1 MIDVLAVGEILIDFT
16 QNGLSGQGNKMF
28 EANPGGAPAN
38 VLAALN
44 KYGKRCALVA
54 KVGDDG
60 FGRTLISALEA
71 SGIDS
76 SFVAVDGN
84 ALTTLA
90 FVQTFEG
97 GEREF
102 SFYRDR
108 TADVMLS
115 NEDIPLEALKES
127 KIIHFGSVSLSSE
140 PARSAVHYMIEE
152 AFRMGKFIS
161 FDPNYRPFLWSDSEE
176 AKTEVL
182 WGISKS
188 TLLKILSGS
197 IKPDSGSL
205 VYDGADPLKN
215 VKIFERLIGYVPQEN
230 PLMTQLSVMDNLKFW
245 YCDSSRSL
253 KNDLINGAPA
263 MLGISAYA
271 DKRVDRLSGGQ
282 KKRLSIAC
290 ALAKQPPVL
299 IMDEPGAS
307 LDIVCKE
314 DIKNYLQRY
323 MQSGGT
329 VILTSHEQ
337 TELELCSRMYLLKN
351 GTMHELDG
359 HPGAAE
365 LKSVIMGL

>member
-1 MIDVLAVGEILIDFT
+1 MSLIEVK
-16 QNGLSGQGNKMF
+16 SVAK
-28 EANPGGAPAN
+28 
-38 VLAALN
+38 
-44 KYGKRCALVA
+44 KYGRHEVLKDV
-54 KVGDDG
+54 
-60 FGRTLISALEA
+60 
-71 SGIDS
+71 
-76 SFVAVDGN
+76 
-84 ALTTLA
+84 
-90 FVQTFEG
+90 
-97 GEREF
+97 
-102 SFYRDR
+102 SFYAN
-108 TADVMLS
+108 TGECV
-115 NEDIPLEALKES
+115 
-127 KIIHFGSVSLSSE
+127 
-140 PARSAVHYMIEE
+140 
-152 AFRMGKFIS
+152 
-161 FDPNYRPFLWSDSEE
+161 
-176 AKTEVL
+176 
-182 WGISKS
+182 GIVGANGCGKS

-197 IKPDSGSL
+197 IKPDSGRL

-263 MLGISAYA
+263 MLGISVYA

-290 ALAKQPPVL
+290 ALAKQPDVL

-314 DIKNYLQRY
+314 DIKNYLKRY

-365 LKSVIMGL
+365 LKSVIMEL

>member
-1 MIDVLAVGEILIDFT
+1 MSLIEVK
-16 QNGLSGQGNKMF
+16 SVAK
-28 EANPGGAPAN
+28 
-38 VLAALN
+38 
-44 KYGKRCALVA
+44 KYGRHEVLKNV
-54 KVGDDG
+54 
-60 FGRTLISALEA
+60 
-71 SGIDS
+71 
-76 SFVAVDGN
+76 
-84 ALTTLA
+84 
-90 FVQTFEG
+90 
-97 GEREF
+97 
-102 SFYRDR
+102 SFYAN
-108 TADVMLS
+108 TGECV
-115 NEDIPLEALKES
+115 
-127 KIIHFGSVSLSSE
+127 
-140 PARSAVHYMIEE
+140 
-152 AFRMGKFIS
+152 
-161 FDPNYRPFLWSDSEE
+161 
-176 AKTEVL
+176 
-182 WGISKS
+182 GIVGANGCGKS

-205 VYDGADPLKN
+205 VYDGADSLKN

-323 MQSGGT
+323 IQSGGT

-365 LKSVIMGL
+365 LKSLIMGL

>member
-1 MIDVLAVGEILIDFT
+1 MSLIEVK
-16 QNGLSGQGNKMF
+16 SVAK
-28 EANPGGAPAN
+28 
-38 VLAALN
+38 
-44 KYGKRCALVA
+44 KYGRHEVLKDV
-54 KVGDDG
+54 
-60 FGRTLISALEA
+60 
-71 SGIDS
+71 
-76 SFVAVDGN
+76 
-84 ALTTLA
+84 
-90 FVQTFEG
+90 
-97 GEREF
+97 
-102 SFYRDR
+102 SFYAN
-108 TADVMLS
+108 TGECV
-115 NEDIPLEALKES
+115 
-127 KIIHFGSVSLSSE
+127 
-140 PARSAVHYMIEE
+140 
-152 AFRMGKFIS
+152 
-161 FDPNYRPFLWSDSEE
+161 
-176 AKTEVL
+176 
-182 WGISKS
+182 GIVGANGCGKS

-205 VYDGADPLKN
+205 VYDGADPLKS
-215 VKIFERLIGYVPQEN
+215 VKIFERLIGYVPQED

>member
-1 MIDVLAVGEILIDFT
+1 MSLIEVK
-16 QNGLSGQGNKMF
+16 SVAK
-28 EANPGGAPAN
+28 
-38 VLAALN
+38 
-44 KYGKRCALVA
+44 KYGRHEVLKDV
-54 KVGDDG
+54 
-60 FGRTLISALEA
+60 
-71 SGIDS
+71 
-76 SFVAVDGN
+76 
-84 ALTTLA
+84 
-90 FVQTFEG
+90 
-97 GEREF
+97 
-102 SFYRDR
+102 SFYAN
-108 TADVMLS
+108 TGECV
-115 NEDIPLEALKES
+115 
-127 KIIHFGSVSLSSE
+127 
-140 PARSAVHYMIEE
+140 
-152 AFRMGKFIS
+152 
-161 FDPNYRPFLWSDSEE
+161 
-176 AKTEVL
+176 
-182 WGISKS
+182 GIVGANGCGKS

>member
-1 MIDVLAVGEILIDFT
+1 MSLIEVK
-16 QNGLSGQGNKMF
+16 SVAK
-28 EANPGGAPAN
+28 
-38 VLAALN
+38 
-44 KYGKRCALVA
+44 KYGRHEVLKDV
-54 KVGDDG
+54 
-60 FGRTLISALEA
+60 
-71 SGIDS
+71 
-76 SFVAVDGN
+76 
-84 ALTTLA
+84 
-90 FVQTFEG
+90 
-97 GEREF
+97 
-102 SFYRDR
+102 SFYAN
-108 TADVMLS
+108 TGECV
-115 NEDIPLEALKES
+115 
-127 KIIHFGSVSLSSE
+127 
-140 PARSAVHYMIEE
+140 
-152 AFRMGKFIS
+152 
-161 FDPNYRPFLWSDSEE
+161 
-176 AKTEVL
+176 
-182 WGISKS
+182 GIVGANGCGKS

-215 VKIFERLIGYVPQEN
+215 VKIFERLIGYVPQED

>member
-1 MIDVLAVGEILIDFT
+1 MSLIEVK
-16 QNGLSGQGNKMF
+16 SVAK
-28 EANPGGAPAN
+28 
-38 VLAALN
+38 
-44 KYGKRCALVA
+44 KYGRHEVLKDV
-54 KVGDDG
+54 
-60 FGRTLISALEA
+60 
-71 SGIDS
+71 
-76 SFVAVDGN
+76 
-84 ALTTLA
+84 
-90 FVQTFEG
+90 
-97 GEREF
+97 
-102 SFYRDR
+102 SFYAN
-108 TADVMLS
+108 TGECV
-115 NEDIPLEALKES
+115 
-127 KIIHFGSVSLSSE
+127 
-140 PARSAVHYMIEE
+140 
-152 AFRMGKFIS
+152 
-161 FDPNYRPFLWSDSEE
+161 
-176 AKTEVL
+176 
-182 WGISKS
+182 GIVGANGCGKS
-188 TLLKILSGS
+188 TLLKIISGS

>member
-1 MIDVLAVGEILIDFT
+1 MSLIEVK
-16 QNGLSGQGNKMF
+16 SVAK
-28 EANPGGAPAN
+28 
-38 VLAALN
+38 
-44 KYGKRCALVA
+44 KYGRHEVLKDV
-54 KVGDDG
+54 
-60 FGRTLISALEA
+60 
-71 SGIDS
+71 
-76 SFVAVDGN
+76 
-84 ALTTLA
+84 
-90 FVQTFEG
+90 
-97 GEREF
+97 
-102 SFYRDR
+102 SFYAN
-108 TADVMLS
+108 TGECV
-115 NEDIPLEALKES
+115 
-127 KIIHFGSVSLSSE
+127 
-140 PARSAVHYMIEE
+140 
-152 AFRMGKFIS
+152 
-161 FDPNYRPFLWSDSEE
+161 
-176 AKTEVL
+176 
-182 WGISKS
+182 GIVGANGCGKS

-197 IKPDSGSL
+197 IKPDSGRL

-290 ALAKQPPVL
+290 ALAKQPAVL

-314 DIKNYLQRY
+314 DIKNYLKRY

-365 LKSVIMGL
+365 LKSVIMEL

>member
-1 MIDVLAVGEILIDFT
+1 MSLIEVK
-16 QNGLSGQGNKMF
+16 SVAK
-28 EANPGGAPAN
+28 
-38 VLAALN
+38 
-44 KYGKRCALVA
+44 KYGRHEVLKDV
-54 KVGDDG
+54 
-60 FGRTLISALEA
+60 
-71 SGIDS
+71 
-76 SFVAVDGN
+76 
-84 ALTTLA
+84 
-90 FVQTFEG
+90 
-97 GEREF
+97 
-102 SFYRDR
+102 SFYAN
-108 TADVMLS
+108 TGECV
-115 NEDIPLEALKES
+115 
-127 KIIHFGSVSLSSE
+127 
-140 PARSAVHYMIEE
+140 
-152 AFRMGKFIS
+152 
-161 FDPNYRPFLWSDSEE
+161 
-176 AKTEVL
+176 
-182 WGISKS
+182 GIVGANGCGKS

-365 LKSVIMGL
+365 LKSVIMRL

>member
-1 MIDVLAVGEILIDFT
+1 MSLIEVK
-16 QNGLSGQGNKMF
+16 SVAK
-28 EANPGGAPAN
+28 
-38 VLAALN
+38 
-44 KYGKRCALVA
+44 KYGRHEVLKDV
-54 KVGDDG
+54 
-60 FGRTLISALEA
+60 
-71 SGIDS
+71 
-76 SFVAVDGN
+76 
-84 ALTTLA
+84 
-90 FVQTFEG
+90 
-97 GEREF
+97 
-102 SFYRDR
+102 SFYAN
-108 TADVMLS
+108 TGECV
-115 NEDIPLEALKES
+115 
-127 KIIHFGSVSLSSE
+127 
-140 PARSAVHYMIEE
+140 
-152 AFRMGKFIS
+152 
-161 FDPNYRPFLWSDSEE
+161 
-176 AKTEVL
+176 
-182 WGISKS
+182 GIVGANGCGKS

-197 IKPDSGSL
+197 IKPDSGRL
-205 VYDGADPLKN
+205 VYEGADPLKN

-290 ALAKQPPVL
+290 ALAKQPAVL

-314 DIKNYLQRY
+314 DIKNYLKRY

-365 LKSVIMGL
+365 LKSVIMEL

>member
-1 MIDVLAVGEILIDFT
+1 MSLIEVK
-16 QNGLSGQGNKMF
+16 SVAK
-28 EANPGGAPAN
+28 
-38 VLAALN
+38 
-44 KYGKRCALVA
+44 KYGRHEVLKDV
-54 KVGDDG
+54 
-60 FGRTLISALEA
+60 
-71 SGIDS
+71 
-76 SFVAVDGN
+76 
-84 ALTTLA
+84 
-90 FVQTFEG
+90 
-97 GEREF
+97 
-102 SFYRDR
+102 SFYAN
-108 TADVMLS
+108 TGECV
-115 NEDIPLEALKES
+115 
-127 KIIHFGSVSLSSE
+127 
-140 PARSAVHYMIEE
+140 
-152 AFRMGKFIS
+152 
-161 FDPNYRPFLWSDSEE
+161 
-176 AKTEVL
+176 
-182 WGISKS
+182 GIVGANGCGKS

-205 VYDGADPLKN
+205 IYDGADPLKN

-323 MQSGGT
+323 IQSGGT

-365 LKSVIMGL
+365 LKSLIMGL

>member
-1 MIDVLAVGEILIDFT
+1 MSLIEVK
-16 QNGLSGQGNKMF
+16 SVAK
-28 EANPGGAPAN
+28 
-38 VLAALN
+38 
-44 KYGKRCALVA
+44 KYGRHEVLKDV
-54 KVGDDG
+54 
-60 FGRTLISALEA
+60 
-71 SGIDS
+71 
-76 SFVAVDGN
+76 
-84 ALTTLA
+84 
-90 FVQTFEG
+90 
-97 GEREF
+97 
-102 SFYRDR
+102 SFYAN
-108 TADVMLS
+108 TGECV
-115 NEDIPLEALKES
+115 
-127 KIIHFGSVSLSSE
+127 
-140 PARSAVHYMIEE
+140 
-152 AFRMGKFIS
+152 
-161 FDPNYRPFLWSDSEE
+161 
-176 AKTEVL
+176 
-182 WGISKS
+182 GIVGANGCGKS

-323 MQSGGT
+323 IQSGGT

-365 LKSVIMGL
+365 LKSLIMGL

>member
-1 MIDVLAVGEILIDFT
+1 VSLIEVK
-16 QNGLSGQGNKMF
+16 SVAK
-28 EANPGGAPAN
+28 
-38 VLAALN
+38 
-44 KYGKRCALVA
+44 KYGRHEVLKDV
-54 KVGDDG
+54 
-60 FGRTLISALEA
+60 
-71 SGIDS
+71 
-76 SFVAVDGN
+76 
-84 ALTTLA
+84 
-90 FVQTFEG
+90 
-97 GEREF
+97 
-102 SFYRDR
+102 SFYAN
-108 TADVMLS
+108 TGECV
-115 NEDIPLEALKES
+115 
-127 KIIHFGSVSLSSE
+127 
-140 PARSAVHYMIEE
+140 
-152 AFRMGKFIS
+152 
-161 FDPNYRPFLWSDSEE
+161 
-176 AKTEVL
+176 
-182 WGISKS
+182 GIVGANGCGKS

>member
-1 MIDVLAVGEILIDFT
+1 MSLIEVK
-16 QNGLSGQGNKMF
+16 SVAK
-28 EANPGGAPAN
+28 
-38 VLAALN
+38 
-44 KYGKRCALVA
+44 KYGRHEVLKDV
-54 KVGDDG
+54 
-60 FGRTLISALEA
+60 
-71 SGIDS
+71 
-76 SFVAVDGN
+76 
-84 ALTTLA
+84 
-90 FVQTFEG
+90 
-97 GEREF
+97 
-102 SFYRDR
+102 SFYAN
-108 TADVMLS
+108 TGECV
-115 NEDIPLEALKES
+115 
-127 KIIHFGSVSLSSE
+127 
-140 PARSAVHYMIEE
+140 
-152 AFRMGKFIS
+152 
-161 FDPNYRPFLWSDSEE
+161 
-176 AKTEVL
+176 
-182 WGISKS
+182 GIVGANGCGKS

-197 IKPDSGSL
+197 IKPDSGRL

-215 VKIFERLIGYVPQEN
+215 VKIFERLVGYVPQEN

-290 ALAKQPPVL
+290 ALAKQPAVL

-314 DIKNYLQRY
+314 DIKNYLKRY

-365 LKSVIMGL
+365 LKSVIMEL

>member
-1 MIDVLAVGEILIDFT
+1 MSLIEV
-16 QNGLSGQGNKMF
+16 KCV
-28 EANPGGAPAN
+28 AK
-38 VLAALN
+38 
-44 KYGKRCALVA
+44 KYGRHEVLKDV
-54 KVGDDG
+54 
-60 FGRTLISALEA
+60 
-71 SGIDS
+71 
-76 SFVAVDGN
+76 
-84 ALTTLA
+84 
-90 FVQTFEG
+90 
-97 GEREF
+97 
-102 SFYRDR
+102 SFYAN
-108 TADVMLS
+108 TGECV
-115 NEDIPLEALKES
+115 
-127 KIIHFGSVSLSSE
+127 
-140 PARSAVHYMIEE
+140 
-152 AFRMGKFIS
+152 
-161 FDPNYRPFLWSDSEE
+161 
-176 AKTEVL
+176 
-182 WGISKS
+182 GIVGANGCGKS

-205 VYDGADPLKN
+205 VYDGADSLKN

-245 YCDSSRSL
+245 YCDSSRNL

-323 MQSGGT
+323 IQSGGT

-365 LKSVIMGL
+365 LKSLIMGL

>member
-1 MIDVLAVGEILIDFT
+1 MSLIEVK
-16 QNGLSGQGNKMF
+16 SVAK
-28 EANPGGAPAN
+28 
-38 VLAALN
+38 
-44 KYGKRCALVA
+44 KYGRHEVLKDV
-54 KVGDDG
+54 
-60 FGRTLISALEA
+60 
-71 SGIDS
+71 
-76 SFVAVDGN
+76 
-84 ALTTLA
+84 
-90 FVQTFEG
+90 
-97 GEREF
+97 
-102 SFYRDR
+102 SFY
-108 TADVMLS
+108 S
-115 NEDIPLEALKES
+115 NTGEC
-127 KIIHFGSVSLSSE
+127 V
-140 PARSAVHYMIEE
+140 
-152 AFRMGKFIS
+152 
-161 FDPNYRPFLWSDSEE
+161 
-176 AKTEVL
+176 
-182 WGISKS
+182 GIVGANGCGKS
-188 TLLKILSGS
+188 TLLKIISGS

>member
-1 MIDVLAVGEILIDFT
+1 MSLIEVK
-16 QNGLSGQGNKMF
+16 SVAK
-28 EANPGGAPAN
+28 
-38 VLAALN
+38 
-44 KYGKRCALVA
+44 KYGRHEVLKDV
-54 KVGDDG
+54 
-60 FGRTLISALEA
+60 
-71 SGIDS
+71 
-76 SFVAVDGN
+76 
-84 ALTTLA
+84 
-90 FVQTFEG
+90 
-97 GEREF
+97 
-102 SFYRDR
+102 SFYAN
-108 TADVMLS
+108 TGECV
-115 NEDIPLEALKES
+115 
-127 KIIHFGSVSLSSE
+127 
-140 PARSAVHYMIEE
+140 
-152 AFRMGKFIS
+152 
-161 FDPNYRPFLWSDSEE
+161 
-176 AKTEVL
+176 
-182 WGISKS
+182 GIVGANGCGKS

-290 ALAKQPPVL
+290 ALAKQPAVL

-314 DIKNYLQRY
+314 DIKNYLKRY

-365 LKSVIMGL
+365 LKSVIMEL

>member
-1 MIDVLAVGEILIDFT
+1 MSLIEVK
-16 QNGLSGQGNKMF
+16 SVAK
-28 EANPGGAPAN
+28 
-38 VLAALN
+38 
-44 KYGKRCALVA
+44 KYGRHEVLKDV
-54 KVGDDG
+54 
-60 FGRTLISALEA
+60 
-71 SGIDS
+71 
-76 SFVAVDGN
+76 
-84 ALTTLA
+84 
-90 FVQTFEG
+90 
-97 GEREF
+97 
-102 SFYRDR
+102 SFYAN
-108 TADVMLS
+108 TGECV
-115 NEDIPLEALKES
+115 
-127 KIIHFGSVSLSSE
+127 
-140 PARSAVHYMIEE
+140 
-152 AFRMGKFIS
+152 
-161 FDPNYRPFLWSDSEE
+161 
-176 AKTEVL
+176 
-182 WGISKS
+182 GIVGANGCGKS

-197 IKPDSGSL
+197 IKPDRGSL

-290 ALAKQPPVL
+290 ALAKQPSVL

-323 MQSGGT
+323 MQGGGT

-365 LKSVIMGL
+365 LKSLIMGL

>member
-1 MIDVLAVGEILIDFT
+1 MSLIEV
-16 QNGLSGQGNKMF
+16 KCV
-28 EANPGGAPAN
+28 AK
-38 VLAALN
+38 
-44 KYGKRCALVA
+44 KYGRHEVLKDV
-54 KVGDDG
+54 
-60 FGRTLISALEA
+60 
-71 SGIDS
+71 
-76 SFVAVDGN
+76 
-84 ALTTLA
+84 
-90 FVQTFEG
+90 
-97 GEREF
+97 
-102 SFYRDR
+102 SFYAN
-108 TADVMLS
+108 TGECV
-115 NEDIPLEALKES
+115 
-127 KIIHFGSVSLSSE
+127 
-140 PARSAVHYMIEE
+140 
-152 AFRMGKFIS
+152 
-161 FDPNYRPFLWSDSEE
+161 
-176 AKTEVL
+176 
-182 WGISKS
+182 GIVGANGCGKS

-323 MQSGGT
+323 IQSGGT

-365 LKSVIMGL
+365 LKSLIMGL

>member
-1 MIDVLAVGEILIDFT
+1 MSLIEVK
-16 QNGLSGQGNKMF
+16 SVAK
-28 EANPGGAPAN
+28 
-38 VLAALN
+38 
-44 KYGKRCALVA
+44 KYGRHEVLKDV
-54 KVGDDG
+54 
-60 FGRTLISALEA
+60 
-71 SGIDS
+71 
-76 SFVAVDGN
+76 
-84 ALTTLA
+84 
-90 FVQTFEG
+90 
-97 GEREF
+97 
-102 SFYRDR
+102 SFY
-108 TADVMLS
+108 S
-115 NEDIPLEALKES
+115 NTGEC
-127 KIIHFGSVSLSSE
+127 V
-140 PARSAVHYMIEE
+140 
-152 AFRMGKFIS
+152 
-161 FDPNYRPFLWSDSEE
+161 
-176 AKTEVL
+176 
-182 WGISKS
+182 GIVGANGCGKS

-205 VYDGADPLKN
+205 IYDGADPLKN

-323 MQSGGT
+323 IQSGGT

-365 LKSVIMGL
+365 LKSLIMGL

>member
-1 MIDVLAVGEILIDFT
+1 MSLIEVK
-16 QNGLSGQGNKMF
+16 SVAK
-28 EANPGGAPAN
+28 
-38 VLAALN
+38 
-44 KYGKRCALVA
+44 KYGRHEVLKNV
-54 KVGDDG
+54 
-60 FGRTLISALEA
+60 
-71 SGIDS
+71 
-76 SFVAVDGN
+76 
-84 ALTTLA
+84 
-90 FVQTFEG
+90 
-97 GEREF
+97 
-102 SFYRDR
+102 SFYAN
-108 TADVMLS
+108 TGECV
-115 NEDIPLEALKES
+115 
-127 KIIHFGSVSLSSE
+127 
-140 PARSAVHYMIEE
+140 
-152 AFRMGKFIS
+152 
-161 FDPNYRPFLWSDSEE
+161 
-176 AKTEVL
+176 
-182 WGISKS
+182 GIVGANGCGKS

-323 MQSGGT
+323 IQSGGT

-365 LKSVIMGL
+365 LKSLIMGL

>member
-1 MIDVLAVGEILIDFT
+1 MSLIEVK
-16 QNGLSGQGNKMF
+16 SVAK
-28 EANPGGAPAN
+28 
-38 VLAALN
+38 
-44 KYGKRCALVA
+44 KYGRHEVLKDV
-54 KVGDDG
+54 
-60 FGRTLISALEA
+60 
-71 SGIDS
+71 
-76 SFVAVDGN
+76 
-84 ALTTLA
+84 
-90 FVQTFEG
+90 
-97 GEREF
+97 
-102 SFYRDR
+102 SFYAN
-108 TADVMLS
+108 TGECV
-115 NEDIPLEALKES
+115 
-127 KIIHFGSVSLSSE
+127 
-140 PARSAVHYMIEE
+140 
-152 AFRMGKFIS
+152 
-161 FDPNYRPFLWSDSEE
+161 
-176 AKTEVL
+176 
-182 WGISKS
+182 GIVGANGCGKS

-290 ALAKQPPVL
+290 ALAKQPAVL

-314 DIKNYLQRY
+314 DIKNYLKRY

-351 GTMHELDG
+351 GIMHELDG

-365 LKSVIMGL
+365 LKSVIMEL

>member
-1 MIDVLAVGEILIDFT
+1 MSLIEVK
-16 QNGLSGQGNKMF
+16 SVAK
-28 EANPGGAPAN
+28 
-38 VLAALN
+38 
-44 KYGKRCALVA
+44 KYGRHEVLKDV
-54 KVGDDG
+54 
-60 FGRTLISALEA
+60 
-71 SGIDS
+71 
-76 SFVAVDGN
+76 
-84 ALTTLA
+84 
-90 FVQTFEG
+90 
-97 GEREF
+97 
-102 SFYRDR
+102 SFYAN
-108 TADVMLS
+108 TGECV
-115 NEDIPLEALKES
+115 
-127 KIIHFGSVSLSSE
+127 
-140 PARSAVHYMIEE
+140 
-152 AFRMGKFIS
+152 
-161 FDPNYRPFLWSDSEE
+161 
-176 AKTEVL
+176 
-182 WGISKS
+182 GIVGANGCGKS

-197 IKPDSGSL
+197 IKPDSGRL

-215 VKIFERLIGYVPQEN
+215 VKIFERLVGYVPQEN

-263 MLGISAYA
+263 MLGISVYA

-290 ALAKQPPVL
+290 ALAKQPDVL

-314 DIKNYLQRY
+314 DIKNYLKRY

-365 LKSVIMGL
+365 LKSVIMEL

>member
-1 MIDVLAVGEILIDFT
+1 MSLIEVK
-16 QNGLSGQGNKMF
+16 SVAK
-28 EANPGGAPAN
+28 
-38 VLAALN
+38 
-44 KYGKRCALVA
+44 KYGRHEVLKDV
-54 KVGDDG
+54 
-60 FGRTLISALEA
+60 
-71 SGIDS
+71 
-76 SFVAVDGN
+76 
-84 ALTTLA
+84 
-90 FVQTFEG
+90 
-97 GEREF
+97 
-102 SFYRDR
+102 SFYA
-108 TADVMLS
+108 TTGECV
-115 NEDIPLEALKES
+115 
-127 KIIHFGSVSLSSE
+127 
-140 PARSAVHYMIEE
+140 
-152 AFRMGKFIS
+152 
-161 FDPNYRPFLWSDSEE
+161 
-176 AKTEVL
+176 
-182 WGISKS
+182 GIVGANGCGKS

-323 MQSGGT
+323 IQSGGT

-365 LKSVIMGL
+365 LKSLIMGL

>member
-1 MIDVLAVGEILIDFT
+1 MSLIEVK
-16 QNGLSGQGNKMF
+16 SVAK
-28 EANPGGAPAN
+28 
-38 VLAALN
+38 
-44 KYGKRCALVA
+44 KYGRHEVLKDV
-54 KVGDDG
+54 
-60 FGRTLISALEA
+60 
-71 SGIDS
+71 
-76 SFVAVDGN
+76 
-84 ALTTLA
+84 
-90 FVQTFEG
+90 
-97 GEREF
+97 
-102 SFYRDR
+102 SFY
-108 TADVMLS
+108 S
-115 NEDIPLEALKES
+115 NTGEC
-127 KIIHFGSVSLSSE
+127 V
-140 PARSAVHYMIEE
+140 
-152 AFRMGKFIS
+152 
-161 FDPNYRPFLWSDSEE
+161 
-176 AKTEVL
+176 
-182 WGISKS
+182 GIVGANGCGKS